1 MTGINR
7 VWNRMKA
14 SAERRARARGTL
26 SVREAKLEVAR
37 LCQSEKTEQPPD
49 DALEYLA
56 GELVRLTYEGR
67 SARLSSQG

>member
-1 MTGINR
+1 MAGINR

-14 SAERRARARGTL
+14 SAERHARRRGGIL
-26 SVREAKLEVAR
+26 SVREAKLEVAT

-56 GELVRLTYEGR
+56 KELVQLTI
-67 SARLSSQG
+67 SAKTILTRV